1 MNRDMEG
8 RNVNISVNRFSV
20 HGPSAAANINLLLFR
35 NPRVVLYND
44 DNDDDDDDDDDDD
57 NNKINKNN
65 NNLI

>member
-35 NPRVVLYND
+35 NSRAVLYND
-44 DNDDDDDDDDDDD
+44 DND
-57 NNKINKNN
+57 NNNINKNN

>member
-35 NPRVVLYND
+35 NPRVVLYNHD
-44 DNDDDDDDDDDDD
+44 DNDDDDDINDDH
-57 NNKINKNN
+57 NNINKNN

>member
-44 DNDDDDDDDDDDD
+44 DDDDDDDDD
-57 NNKINKNN
+57 NNNINKNN